1 MSVFTHESM
10 INHHGNSL
18 VSQISQ
24 LVETFHVWRER
35 YAMRQELSKWSERD
49 LHDIGISSAD
59 VAYEV
64 DKPFW
69 RA

>member
-10 INHHGNSL
+10 INHHGPGL
-18 VSQISQ
+18 FSQ
-24 LVETFHVWRER
+24 LAETFRLWRER
-35 YAMRQELSKWSERD
+35 YAMRCELSRWSERD
-49 LHDIGISSAD
+49 LHDIGVSLTD
-59 VAYEV
+59 VAYEL

>member
-10 INHHGNSL
+10 INHHVPSL
-18 VSQISQ
+18 LSQ
-24 LVETFHVWRER
+24 LAETLHVWRQR
-35 YAMRQELSKWSERD
+35 SAMRRELATWSARD
-49 LHDIGISSAD
+49 LHDIGVSSAD

>member
-10 INHHGNSL
+10 MNHHGKSL
-18 VSQISQ
+18 LSQ
-24 LVETFHVWRER
+24 LAETFHVWRER
-35 YAMRQELSKWSERD
+35 YEARRELSKWSDRD
-49 LHDIGISSAD
+49 LHDIGISTAD

>member
-10 INHHGNSL
+10 INHHGHGFF
-18 VSQISQ
+18 SQ
-24 LVETFHVWRER
+24 LAETFHTWRER
-35 YAMRQELSKWSERD
+35 YAMRSELSRWSERD
-49 LHDIGISSAD
+49 LHDIGVSSAD

>member
-10 INHHGNSL
+10 INHHGHG
-18 VSQISQ
+18 VFSQ
-24 LVETFHVWRER
+24 LAETFHVWRER
-35 YAMRQELSKWSERD
+35 YAMRSELSKWSERD
-49 LHDIGISSAD
+49 LHDIGVSSAD
-59 VAYEV
+59 VAYEL

>member
-10 INHHGNSL
+10 INHHGHS
-18 VSQISQ
+18 VFSQ
-24 LVETFHVWRER
+24 LSETFHTWRER
-35 YAMRQELSKWSERD
+35 YAMRRELAKWSERD
-49 LHDIGISSAD
+49 LHDIGVSSAD
-59 VAYEV
+59 VAYEL

>member
-10 INHHGNSL
+10 MNHHGKSL
-18 VSQISQ
+18 LSQ
-24 LVETFHVWRER
+24 LAETFHVWRER
-35 YAMRQELSKWSERD
+35 YETRRELSKWSDRD
-49 LHDIGISSAD
+49 LHDIGVSSVD

>member
-10 INHHGNSL
+10 INHHGPRL
-18 VSQISQ
+18 FSQ
-24 LVETFHVWRER
+24 LAETFHVWRER
-35 YAMRQELSKWSERD
+35 SAMRRELARWSERD
-49 LHDIGISSAD
+49 LHDIGVSSAD

>member
-10 INHHGNSL
+10 MNDHANGLFSHL
-18 VSQISQ
+18 A
-24 LVETFHVWRER
+24 ETLHVWHER
-35 YAMRQELSKWSERD
+35 YAMRRELSKWSERD

>member
-10 INHHGNSL
+10 INHHGPSL
-18 VSQISQ
+18 FSQ
-24 LVETFHVWRER
+24 LAETFHVWRER
-35 YAMRQELSKWSERD
+35 YAMRRALATWSERD
-49 LHDIGISSAD
+49 LHDIGVSPTD
-59 VAYEV
+59 VAYEL

>member
-10 INHHGNSL
+10 INHHGHGL
-18 VSQISQ
+18 LSQ
-24 LVETFHVWRER
+24 LAETIHTWHER
-35 YAMRQELSKWSERD
+35 YEMRRELSTWSDRD
-49 LHDIGISSAD
+49 LHDIGISAAD

>member
-10 INHHGNSL
+10 INHHGPSL
-18 VSQISQ
+18 FSQ
-24 LVETFHVWRER
+24 LVETFRVWRDR
-35 YAMRQELSKWSERD
+35 YAMRRELGTWSERD
-49 LHDIGISSAD
+49 LHDIGVSIAD
-59 VAYEV
+59 VAYEL